1 MKRFFLTLI
10 SVLAVSAMF
19 VSCNKDGNGTETG
32 GETYMLFFNF
42 GPDAEYGSDTPVLNQ
57 ILDEANK
64 LTYEADKAIYGG
76 SSETGFPFRKA
87 FTAKDDA
94 SAKAEFEKYLD
105 KAKSEAET
113 IIAALNK
120 IKNDNAEA
128 IASYPSSAHVTLEFA
143 FMLLKSDPEILGGKV
158 IHETDCGTFSVKGG
172 K

>member
-32 GETYMLFFNF
+32 GETYMLFFNY
-42 GPDAEYGSDTPVLNQ
+42 GQDAEHSSHTPVMNQ
-57 ILDEANK
+57 MLGGAK
-64 LTYEADKAIYGG
+64 KWTYEADQAIYGG
-76 SSETGFPFRKA
+76 SSETGFPFSKA

-94 SAKAEFEKYLD
+94 SAKAEYEKYLD
-105 KAKSEAET
+105 KAKSESET

-128 IASYPSSAHVTLEFA
+128 IAGYPSSAHVTLEFA
-143 FMLLKSDPEILGGKV
+143 FMLLKSDPEILGGKI